1 MDMAQVCISALEE
14 KTARSGMRTT
24 SVLLAA

>member
-1 MDMAQVCISALEE
+1 MDMAQVRISALEE